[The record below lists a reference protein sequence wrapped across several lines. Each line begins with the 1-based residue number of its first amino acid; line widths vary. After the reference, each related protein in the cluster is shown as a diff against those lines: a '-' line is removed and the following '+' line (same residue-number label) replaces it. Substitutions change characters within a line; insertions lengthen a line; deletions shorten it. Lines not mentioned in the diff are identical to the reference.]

1 MADVTKE
8 EQLNQILEW
17 AVGKKCETDKWA
29 IEYVTSVSES
39 DRVAIKNLTRSI
51 AKNFKKAL
59 SKVSQLVGENS
70 DYYLELAQLNNEVE
84 RNLSSMSSISDG
96 SYSVAMERYLL
107 CETDD

>member
-1 MADVTKE
+1 MLLKKNNSTKY
-8 EQLNQILEW
+8 LNGLL
-17 AVGKKCETDKWA
+17 VR
-29 IEYVTSVSES
+29 SVEN
-39 DRVAIKNLTRSI
+39 ITRTI

-59 SKVSQLVGENS
+59 SKVSQLVGENN

-107 CETDD
+107 CETND